1 MGLFYSGNSRDEDGE
16 RMMAE
21 SILNGKSILA
31 VDDEPDVLAVLEE
44 EILDAAPKCKLE
56 KVTTYREATQRLE
69 SRTYDIVILD
79 IMGVRGFEL
88 LNLSTKR
95 NLTVTML
102 TAHALYP
109 QSLKRS
115 IEMKARAYLPK
126 EKLGEVVPFLEDLL
140 KYEYLPGWD
149 RLMKKLEG
157 YFNSRWGR
165 LWKKSEEKF
174 WKEFAQKTSTKRNN
188 RKGK

>member
-1 MGLFYSGNSRDEDGE
+1 
-16 RMMAE
+16 MMAE
-21 SILNGKSILA
+21 SILNGKKILA

-56 KVTTYREATQRLE
+56 KATTYQEASQRLA
-69 SRTYDIVILD
+69 SRKYDIVILD
-79 IMGVRGFEL
+79 IMGIRGFEL

-95 NLTVTML
+95 NLTVAML

-126 EKLGEVVPFLEDLL
+126 EKLGEVVPLLEDVL
-140 KYEYLPGWD
+140 KYDYLPGWG
-149 RLMKKLEG
+149 RLMKKLER

-165 LWKKSEEKF
+165 SWKTSEEKF
-174 WKEFAQKTSTKRNN
+174 WKEFGEKTSAKRKTN
-188 RKGK
+188 